1 MSVLK
6 RVAFPT
12 ALSGT
17 PLSSSVSS
25 GVPTISI
32 KPTPSAGWSLQ
43 ASWKPC
49 PQPFKAGI
57 GGGVLGLHLI
67 IPVGFLFPHKP
78 WYSMER
84 GKEFHPGGDS
94 GQSWNAGLHF
104 GEGVRS
110 QVFQFMSCFRLHH
123 LLFLAH
129 FYNSPSFLRKSSLLV
144 FCFFCLLWPYP
155 LAPKLFQLHG
165 PS

>member
-1 MSVLK
+1 MSVLD
-6 RVAFPT
+6 RFAFPT

-49 PQPFKAGI
+49 PQPFKSGI
-57 GGGVLGLHLI
+57 GRGVLGLHLG

-78 WYSMER
+78 GYSMGR
-84 GKEFHPGGDS
+84 KREFHPGGES
-94 GQSWNAGLHF
+94 GQSWNAGLHL
-104 GEGVRS
+104 GEWVRS
-110 QVFQFMSCFRLHH
+110 QLQATPSP
-123 LLFLAH
+123 FLAH
-129 FYNSPSFLRKSSLLV
+129 FYNSPSFLYKSSLL
-144 FCFFCLLWPYP
+144 FFCLFCLFWPYP